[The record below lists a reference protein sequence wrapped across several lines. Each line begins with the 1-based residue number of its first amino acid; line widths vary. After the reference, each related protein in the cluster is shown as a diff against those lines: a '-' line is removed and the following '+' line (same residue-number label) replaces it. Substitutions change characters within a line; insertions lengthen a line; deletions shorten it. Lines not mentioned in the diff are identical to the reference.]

1 VKERR
6 LDVDVLDIPVEDGGH
21 VQERAEGLTVSE
33 GELAVAEVL

>member
-6 LDVDVLDIPVEDGGH
+6 LDIEVLDIPVEDGSH
-21 VQERAEGLTVSE
+21 VHEHVEGLTVRE